1 MSFKNGLLLAGCIC
15 ILSVL
20 NSCVS
25 NVEEELYPPDTCDTA
40 QVTYSGTIAP
50 IIELNCYACHEGD
63 QSLSGIPLNGY
74 NNLKAMVDAGRLTGA
89 LRHLEGFSAMPQN
102 APALP
107 ECELLKIEKWIDDGA
122 PDN

>member
-1 MSFKNGLLLAGCIC
+1 MGFKNGLLLAGCIC
-15 ILSVL
+15 ILFAL

-25 NVEEELYPPDTCDTA
+25 NVEEELYPLESCDTV

-50 IIELNCYACHEGD
+50 IIELNCFACHEGD

-74 NNLKAMVDAGRLTGA
+74 DPLKAMVDAGKLIGA
-89 LRHLEGFSAMPQN
+89 LRHLDGFSPMPQN
-102 APALP
+102 ASALP
-107 ECELLKIEKWIDDGA
+107 ECELLKIEKWIDDGT

>member
-1 MSFKNGLLLAGCIC
+1 MGFKNGLLLAGCIC
-15 ILSVL
+15 ILLVL

-25 NVEEELYPPDTCDTA
+25 NVEEELYPPETCDTT

-63 QSLSGIPLNGY
+63 QSVSGIPLNGY
-74 NNLKAMVDAGRLTGA
+74 NNLKAMVDAGRLVGS
-89 LRHLEGFSAMPQN
+89 LRHLDGFSPMPQN
-102 APALP
+102 ASALP
-107 ECELLKIEKWIDDGA
+107 ECELLKIEKWVDDGA

>member
-1 MSFKNGLLLAGCIC
+1 MRFKNGLLLTVCIC
-15 ILSVL
+15 NLFVL

-25 NVEEELYPPDTCDTA
+25 NVEEELYPPETCDTT

-50 IIELNCYACHEGD
+50 IIELNCFACHEGE

-74 NNLKAMVDAGRLTGA
+74 DNLKAMVDAGRVLGA
-89 LRHLEGFSAMPQN
+89 LRHLEGFSPMPQN
-102 APALP
+102 ASALP

>member
-15 ILSVL
+15 ILLVL

-25 NVEEELYPPDTCDTA
+25 NVEEELYPPESCDTT

-50 IIELNCYACHEGD
+50 IIELNCYACHEGE
-63 QSLSGIPLNGY
+63 QSVSGIPLNGY
-74 NNLKAMVDAGRLTGA
+74 DHLKAMVDAGRLIGA
-89 LRHLEGFSAMPQN
+89 LRHQEGFSPMPQN
-102 APALP
+102 ASALP
-107 ECELLKIEKWIDDGA
+107 ECELLKIEKWVDDGA

>member
-1 MSFKNGLLLAGCIC
+1 MSFKHGLLLTGCIY
-15 ILSVL
+15 ILFLL

-25 NVEEELYPPDTCDTA
+25 NVEEELYPPDTCDTT

-50 IIELNCYACHEGD
+50 IIELNCFACHEGE

-74 NNLKAMVDAGRLTGA
+74 GHLKAMVDAGRVIGA
-89 LRHLEGFSAMPQN
+89 LRHLEGFSPMPQN
-102 APALP
+102 ASSLP